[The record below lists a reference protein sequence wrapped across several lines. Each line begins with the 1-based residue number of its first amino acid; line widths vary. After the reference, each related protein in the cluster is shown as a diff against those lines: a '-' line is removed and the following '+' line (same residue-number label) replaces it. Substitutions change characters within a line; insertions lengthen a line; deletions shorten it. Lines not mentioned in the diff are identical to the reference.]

1 MLRVGVVTHGG
12 FIDPQPPVNRATAWV
27 KEIHS
32 SDTNRYI
39 VDMIDFEIHGASDAW
54 FSIKKMYWPD
64 GGKVTKD
71 GILSGG
77 EPIDASYRLNLSRPR
92 VARHVDRS
100 RNGRAPPGKGRN
112 SKRICQKLEEVRCG
126 CNDHTCF
133 RRPGLLARYSP
144 RVVSTYN
151 VSLVLDLVNQK
162 LNSKSVTVAAL
173 MR

>member
-1 MLRVGVVTHGG
+1 MGERDT
-12 FIDPQPPVNRATAWV
+12 F
-27 KEIHS
+27 

-39 VDMIDFEIHGASDAW
+39 VDMIDFAIHGASDAW

-77 EPIDASYRLNLSRPR
+77 EPIHPLTDLIYQDQESPGMSTAAEMAVLSQKR
-92 VARHVDRS
+92 DEI
-100 RNGRAPPGKGRN
+100 RNAFF
-112 SKRICQKLEEVRCG
+112 QKLEGARCG
-126 CNDHTCF
+126 CNNRTCL